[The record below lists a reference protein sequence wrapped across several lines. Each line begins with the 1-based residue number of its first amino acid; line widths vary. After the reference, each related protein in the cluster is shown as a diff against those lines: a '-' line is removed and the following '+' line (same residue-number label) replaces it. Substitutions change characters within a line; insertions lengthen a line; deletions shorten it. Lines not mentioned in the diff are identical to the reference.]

1 MPTLFALLINIIS
14 LFHADFLDAEDR
26 PLPLT
31 CSYEIR
37 IWNVTQKSSVGV
49 KKVSHPYAELA
60 PEERDPLTGC
70 SVCDEDQEAISL
82 PPLAIFSICYQLAP
96 RIRSLVET
104 LVRRGASIHTIEGY
118 RVVKSRGPVDGNGN
132 RTGFSNHSY
141 GTAIDI
147 NPEQNGLYDNCITF
161 GPQCRLIRGGEW
173 RVGVPGTLDK
183 NNDIVM
189 MFKQEGFRWG
199 GEIEGKQKDF
209 MHFSLTGY

>member
-1 MPTLFALLINIIS
+1 MPIIFALLINS
-14 LFHADFLDAEDR
+14 LSLLHADFLNAEDR
-26 PLPLT
+26 LLPLT

-49 KKVSHPYAELA
+49 KKVSHPYAERA

-70 SVCDEDQEAISL
+70 SVCSEDQEIINL
-82 PPLAIFSICYQLAP
+82 PPLPKFSICYQLAP
-96 RIRSLVET
+96 RIRSLVEA
-104 LVRRGASIHTIEGY
+104 LVRRGAPIHTIEGY

-141 GTAIDI
+141 GTAVDI

-161 GPQCRLIRGGEW
+161 GSQCRLLRGGEW
-173 RVGVPGTLDK
+173 RPGTPGTLDK
-183 NNDIVM
+183 NSDIVTH
-189 MFKQEGFRWG
+189 FKQEGFRWG